1 MIVECNE
8 PPKISEILC
17 FNLLENYT
25 ILYTENEN
33 NMMKHD
39 NGIYMQHVK
48 SCNYTNTDKCHAYI
62 TNRQHQNSKSN

>member
-1 MIVECNE
+1 MNLQKYQIFCV
-8 PPKISEILC
+8 
-17 FNLLENYT
+17 FHLLENYT